1 MAPGQ
6 ADGARFPECEWAWGR
21 PRPSEV
27 GLGGEATSKPSQAHE
42 TTLGGKDNEADS
54 RSEEEAVGT
63 GPKSLLG
70 WDFLFPVLYSK
81 PAAILFLNTVPA
93 DLLKRRICISMR
105 NLHSDSPMRL
115 NFLSLVVL
123 LRQTNSLG
131 ACTFA
136 QDQRQ
141 GHTYPGKGGPGGGRA
156 LESPPRAGRLAQR
169 PPCPRSCVHA
179 AKELAGRR
187 EWHERPG
194 WGRQEPTRESH
205 APHCHGG
212 SDSNKYQLKEK
223 NGKQV
228 DGQLEA

>member
-1 MAPGQ
+1 M
-6 ADGARFPECEWAWGR
+6 GR
-21 PRPSEV
+21 PRPWEV
-27 GLGGEATSKPSQAHE
+27 GLGGEATCLSVWRTSDLQAHE

-156 LESPPRAGRLAQR
+156 LASPPRAGRLAQR
-169 PPCPRSCVHA
+169 PPCTRSCVHA
-179 AKELAGRR
+179 AEELAGRR
-187 EWHERPG
+187 EWHEG
-194 WGRQEPTRESH
+194 THQEPTRESR
-205 APHCHGG
+205 APRCHGG

-223 NGKQV
+223 NGRQV